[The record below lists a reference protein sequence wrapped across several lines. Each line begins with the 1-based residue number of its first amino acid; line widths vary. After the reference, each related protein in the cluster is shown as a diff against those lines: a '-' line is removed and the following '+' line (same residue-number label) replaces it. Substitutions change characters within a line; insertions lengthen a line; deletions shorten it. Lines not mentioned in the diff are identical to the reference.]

1 MKTKADAR
9 KKKINLLRHIEF
21 IAHQAVDS
29 KLSRPFMKNVKESAD
44 SLSGFLGCTRMQ
56 SILFSIICNLNF
68 SKKAVGIDRI
78 SEILGCTTITIAKHM
93 NELEQ
98 LRKKKILRNEADDK
112 NPGNLDSIS
121 TISYSVNPVLFDAL
135 RKGEPFLIPKN
146 EIKDRYEL
154 ITAIGELIE
163 QLNDGEI
170 TYNEMWQEIARIELK
185 NSGMEFLKELKQVVR
200 DKKERILFI
209 NLCNEYFN
217 GSLNYEL
224 IPMIGLITPDK
235 REQLEIRIKISSGN
249 CPLISKGLIEIRE
262 SFFRSENEIQLTN
275 KAIEMITKDDK
286 KMITDRKEKK
296 TPDMILAKEIKGKAM
311 FFTPKEQE
319 KIDFLAQLLMP
330 DRYKSL
336 TKRLDK
342 SGIKTGVAV
351 LFYGPPGTGKTES
364 VLQLARQAGRNI
376 FQVTISETKSKWFGE
391 SEKRIKEVF
400 DRYRK
405 LSEES
410 EIIPILFFNEAD
422 AIFSTRKQIGDSNMD
437 QTENAIQNII
447 LQEMEDLKGI
457 LIATTNMTQNFDK
470 AFDRRFLY
478 KIQFEKPSAEARS
491 HIWKDKIPSLSDA
504 IALQLAKTHDLSG
517 GQIDNVA
524 RKYLMSRILQGK
536 IPTHQQVESWCQ
548 EENTRQ
554 ETRKIGYKP

>member
-9 KKKINLLRHIEF
+9 KRKKNLLRHIEF

-29 KLSRPFMKNVKESAD
+29 KLSRQFMKNVKESAD
-44 SLSGFLGCTRMQ
+44 ALSGFLGCNRMQ
-56 SILFSIICNLNF
+56 SVLFSIICNLNF

-78 SEILGCTTITIAKHM
+78 SDILGCTTITIAKHM

-112 NPGNLDSIS
+112 ILENLDSIS

-135 RKGEPFLIPKN
+135 RKGEPFLIPKS
-146 EIKDRYEL
+146 EIKDSYEL

-185 NSGMEFLKELKQVVR
+185 NSGMEFLKELKRMVR

-217 GSLNYEL
+217 GNLNYEL
-224 IPMIGLITPDK
+224 IPMISLITPDK
-235 REQLEIRIKISSGN
+235 REQLEIRLKISNGN
-249 CPLISKGLIEIRE
+249 CQIISKGLIEIRE
-262 SFFRSENEIQLTN
+262 SFFRSEKEIQLTN
-275 KAIEMITKDDK
+275 KAVEMITKDDK
-286 KMITDRKEKK
+286 KMITNKKEIKI
-296 TPDMILAKEIKGKAM
+296 PDLILAKEIKGKAM

-330 DRYKSL
+330 NSYKGL

-342 SGIKTGVAV
+342 SGMKTGVAV

-364 VLQLARQAGRNI
+364 VFQIARQTGRDLL
-376 FQVTISETKSKWFGE
+376 QVTISETKSKWFGE
-391 SEKRIKEVF
+391 SERRIKEIF

-405 LSEES
+405 LVEES

-422 AIFSTRKQIGDSNMD
+422 GIFGSRKQIGDSSVD

-478 KIQFEKPSAEARS
+478 KIHFEKPTPEARS
-491 HIWKDKIPSLSDA
+491 HIWKNKIPSLTDA
-504 IALQLAKTHDLSG
+504 AALQFAEAIDLSG

-524 RKYLMSRILQGK
+524 RKYLISRILNGK
-536 IPTHQQVESWCQ
+536 IPTHQQVEAWCR
-548 EENTRQ
+548 EENNTQ
-554 ETRKIGYKP
+554 KIKKIGYKL